1 MDFIAIDFETANE
14 KRNSPCSLG
23 ITVVKNNEIVK
34 EKYWLIKPKEVRFAP
49 MNIWIHGI
57 REEDV
62 IDAKEFHELWNE
74 LMPYFDNTL
83 VIAHNASFDISVL
96 RKTLDLYNLPYPTF
110 NYCCTMIMSR
120 NFFPYLDNAKLNT
133 VNNHLGYEF
142 KHHHASADASAA
154 ANILLKIREELEVDT
169 IEELTNLVEVK
180 IGKVF
185 EGKYTSSGTLGK
197 GIISKRVNIPAKPS
211 KINKSCYF
219 SKTDY
224 FKNKVIVFTGP
235 LSTMSRIDATILIKK
250 LGGAVGSSVTRNT
263 NVLITGVKN
272 IDLLKPHQMSGK
284 LKKAVELIQ
293 KGQEIKFLT
302 EEEFLTILK

>member
-1 MDFIAIDFETANE
+1 MDFVAIDFETANE

-23 ITVVKNNEIVK
+23 ITVIKNNEIVE
-34 EKYWLIKPKEVRFAP
+34 EKYWLIKPKEMRFAP

-62 IDAKEFHELWNE
+62 VNAKEFHELWDE
-74 LMPYFDNTL
+74 LLPYFDNTL

-96 RKTLDLYNLPYPTF
+96 RKTLDLYNLQYPNF
-110 NYCCTMIMSR
+110 NYCCTMVMSR

-154 ANILLKIREELEVDT
+154 ANILLKIGEELEVNT
-169 IEELTNLVEVK
+169 IKELTKLVGVK

-185 EGKYTSSGTLGK
+185 ERSYTSAGTLGS
-197 GIISKRVNIPAKPS
+197 GVTSERINTPAKSS
-211 KINKSCYF
+211 KINNSCYS

-235 LSTMSRIDATILIKK
+235 LSTMSRIDAIVLIKK
-250 LGGAVGSSVTRNT
+250 LGGTVGSSVTKNT
-263 NVLITGVKN
+263 NILITGVKN
-272 IDLLKPHQMSGK
+272 IDLLKPHQMSSK
-284 LKKAVELIQ
+284 LKKASELIQ
-293 KGQEIKFLT
+293 KGQSIEFLT
-302 EEEFLTILK
+302 EETLLTILK